1 MTGLGWRT
9 QFITYPSLVFLLS
22 FCFIFYKA
30 PDLPWIRSCVSF
42 FHSYLGHGSRQEIF
56 YDQYFTSFV
65 SAVALVLPE
74 EKETW
79 EQFLFLAIRL
89 LQKSALTFLSSLLP
103 LPSHSNLTSSWVLQV
118 ISDLIIYFCCPS
130 TSILQAS
137 TPEILEPELPYFTA
151 ALSNNY
157 QQWKQEI

>member
-30 PDLPWIRSCVSF
+30 PDLTWIRSCVSF
-42 FHSYLGHGSRQEIF
+42 FRSYLSHGSRQEIF
-56 YDQYFTSFV
+56 YDQCFTSFV
-65 SAVALVLPE
+65 SVVALVLPE

-79 EQFLFLAIRL
+79 EQFFFLTMRL
-89 LQKSALTFLSSLLP
+89 PHKSPLTYIFSLTPSFP
-103 LPSHSNLTSSWVLQV
+103 LKPHIFWVLPV
-118 ISDLIIYFCCPS
+118 ISDLIICFCCLS
-130 TSILQAS
+130 TSIFRTSA
-137 TPEILEPELPYFTA
+137 PETLEPEPPYFTA

-157 QQWKQEI
+157 QQW